1 MKRQEKQDTNKREAF
16 TTNINSKLLHEFR
29 VHCATKEVYQNDII
43 EKLVKDLFDGK
54 KTYEISSKR
63 PKKQD
68 GVEREAFTTSMK
80 SDLLHE
86 FRIYCVRNK
95 MYQND
100 VIEKLMRD
108 LLEEGSEDVGN
119 TD

>member
-1 MKRQEKQDTNKREAF
+1 MKRQENQNTNKREAF
-16 TTNINSKLLHEFR
+16 TTNINAELLHEFK

-43 EKLVKDLFDGK
+43 EKVVKHLLNGK
-54 KTYEISSKR
+54 KACEIASKR

-86 FRIYCVRNK
+86 FRVYCVCNK
-95 MYQND
+95 VYQND

-108 LLEEGSEDVGN
+108 LLKEGSEEVGN
-119 TD
+119 TN